1 MDVEPPTLN
10 PVYDNALG
18 FLYGFIDYERSSR
31 WKYDDEHF
39 DLGRVKRL
47 LADLGDP
54 HRRGRFVHIAGTNG
68 KGSVAAFV
76 ANTLVRAGYRTGL
89 YTSPHLLTFRERIR
103 IDGVM
108 MSREDVVEGVERI
121 RDAVGRY
128 AGSTFFEVWTAL
140 AFDFFARRS
149 ADVSV
154 IEAGMGGRLDTTN
167 VVVPDVSVITP
178 VSMDHIGILGDT
190 LAVIAREKAGIVKPG
205 VPVVSA
211 PQVPEALD
219 VIRDISSGKG
229 SGLTVT
235 GTDTRFGIRDG
246 RLWYEGIGW
255 RLDDIAVPLQG
266 MMQFEN
272 AATALTVLETLADA
286 GYRID
291 SGTAKKGVETV
302 RWPGRLHRV
311 ASKPEVLVDGACNSA
326 AMEEVCRYV
335 SGQSPRERTV
345 AVIALCRDK
354 EAGKLLSLASAC
366 AARLVL
372 TCVDNPRAMAPGEL
386 AALVSTDTAVTVEP
400 TVEKAMREAVL
411 LAGKDGLVIAAGS
424 LYLVGEVLRLYG
436 FESFDRI

>member
-121 RDAVGRY
+121 RG
-128 AGSTFFEVWTAL
+128 
-140 AFDFFARRS
+140 
-149 ADVSV
+149 
-154 IEAGMGGRLDTTN
+154 LDTTN